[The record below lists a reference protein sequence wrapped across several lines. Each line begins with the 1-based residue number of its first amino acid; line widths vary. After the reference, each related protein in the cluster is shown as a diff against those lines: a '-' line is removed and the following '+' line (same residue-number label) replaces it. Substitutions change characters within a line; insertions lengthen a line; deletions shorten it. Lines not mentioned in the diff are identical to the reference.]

1 MSNFTI
7 HEVTTT
13 VNGKVVKQDSW
24 TTCNECGSK
33 LNSAGEWSRHRR
45 MHTKIDQ
52 HTLNCHIPQH
62 VLEANFPR
70 ANPAAL
76 ALFDEATKT
85 CTMNC
90 GPHGADPRS
99 AKERKFLCDDCVVT
113 K

>member
-1 MSNFTI
+1 MNNFTI

-13 VNGKVVKQDSW
+13 VNGKVVKKESW
-24 TTCNECGSK
+24 TTCNECGGK
-33 LNSAGEWSRHRR
+33 LDSATEWSRHRK

-52 HTLNCHIPQH
+52 HTLNCHIPKH
-62 VLEANFPR
+62 VLEIQFPR
-70 ANPAAL
+70 ANRAEL
-76 ALFDEATKT
+76 NLFDETTKE

-90 GPHGADPRS
+90 GPHSADPRS